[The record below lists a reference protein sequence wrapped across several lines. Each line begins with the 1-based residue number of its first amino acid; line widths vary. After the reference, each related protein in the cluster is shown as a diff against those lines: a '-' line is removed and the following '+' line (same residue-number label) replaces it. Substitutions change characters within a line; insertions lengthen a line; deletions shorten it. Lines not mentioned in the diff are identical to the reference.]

1 VANVAMRSFA
11 FGELSPAFY
20 ARTDSQAYSQGLRTL
35 RNAYVMR
42 TGGVQNRPGTIYCGS
57 TKSNGAARLVSCVF
71 SDTQN
76 FVLEF
81 GNLYVRFWKNGNPI
95 AATVSGAWADAT
107 AYTAGI
113 VVSYSGVNYVCL
125 VAHTSVQAD
134 NRPSTGTT
142 WQTKWYALTGT
153 IYELPTPYTSAQVTA
168 LQFARRPGVLTIV
181 HPSHPPATL
190 TRTSDNV
197 WDLADIDFTSNN
209 VVPTNLAVTGTGG
222 TGWGYSVAVIV
233 YNGELIRGRASAFVR
248 TNLTSASLTDF
259 ITAIKAAPRTLTWTA
274 VTDAAIAAEFGPSAK
289 LSGYSIYL
297 SKDADNSLIR
307 RLDIWRS
314 GTSAT
319 PTSLL
324 DDGAN
329 WDTSVEDPPIIPI
342 GTFNVAGAYPAVVG
356 AYQQRTLFGG
366 TNNAPD
372 TVEGSRVATP
382 NDFSVGPTIEDND
395 ALSFRLVS
403 QRTVV
408 VRHLL
413 EIAERF
419 LCFTTAGEFILQ
431 GGSDGVLRPGE
442 INPRQLSFNGASPL
456 EPLPVEDTALY
467 VQARGNQV
475 RNLVPAN
482 SDGYSGTEL
491 SRMSSHLVD
500 RYTMAGW
507 CYQEIPHSI
516 IWMVRSDGTMISLTY
531 ERESGIVGWAKHDT
545 VGGAF
550 ESICCVPEGQEDAVY
565 VIVRRGSN
573 RYIERFAPRAQY
585 GDASAPVPFMDCT
598 MGAGITGVN
607 TLTGLTP
614 LNGYNVSVVINRL
627 LVSDGTV
634 LASPNNPA
642 YPTCTVS
649 GGQVTVPGAE
659 MGVTF
664 AVGIPIT
671 TDIQTLDIDAVG
683 TTVKE
688 RGMQVGGVISW
699 IEETGSFFAGPVV
712 PAGNTITS
720 LEQYTPTNDQGYP
733 VVGTVT
739 GVAEVTLQ
747 STYNNT
753 GRVLIRQVDPLP
765 LTILSIAP
773 TGFLNGGR

>member
-1 VANVAMRSFA
+1 VANVSQRSFQ

-20 ARTDSQAYSQGLRTL
+20 ARTDTQAYAQGLRTL

-42 TGGVQNRPGTIYCGS
+42 TGGVQNRPGTLYKGA

-71 SDTQN
+71 SDSQN

-81 GNLYVRFWKNGNPI
+81 GNLYVRFWKNGSPI
-95 AATVSGAWADAT
+95 TATVSGAWADAT
-107 AYTAGI
+107 VYTAGL
-113 VVSYSGVNYVCL
+113 VVSYSGVNYVCIL
-125 VAHTSVQAD
+125 GHTSATAT
-134 NRPSTGTT
+134 NRPSTGSSWTT
-142 WQTKWYALTGT
+142 VWAALTGT
-153 IYELPTPYTSAQVTA
+153 TYELPTPYTSAQLAA

-190 TRTSDNV
+190 IRTSDNV
-197 WDLADIDFTSNN
+197 WDLVDIDFTGDD
-209 VVPTNLAVTGTGG
+209 VVPTNVAVSGTSG
-222 TGWGYSVAVIV
+222 TGWGYAVAVWV
-233 YNGELIRGRASAFVR
+233 NNGIQIRGKASAFER
-248 TNLTSASLTDF
+248 TNITSNNLDAF
-259 ITAIKAAPRTLTWTA
+259 ITVVQGAPRTVTWTGVSA
-274 VTDAAIAAEFGPSAK
+274 TDVQNEYGRAASII
-289 LSGYSIYL
+289 GYSVYL
-297 SKDADNSLIR
+297 SKDEQNSFVR
-307 RLDIWRS
+307 RIDVFTEDG
-314 GTSAT
+314 GTP
-319 PTSLL
+319 PTTFV
-324 DDGAN
+324 DDGAAWLTALGDN
-329 WDTSVEDPPIIPI
+329 PVFGSI
-342 GTFNVAGAYPAVVG
+342 TFGGSNEYPSVVG
-356 AYQQRTLFGG
+356 SYQQRTLYAA

-372 TVEGSRVATP
+372 TVFGSRVAAP
-382 NDFSVGPTIEDND
+382 NDFGIGDTIEDDD

-442 INPRQLSFNGASPL
+442 INPRQLSFNGASAL

-467 VQARGNQV
+467 VQGRGNQI
-475 RNLVPAN
+475 RNLVPQN
-482 SDGYSGTEL
+482 QDGYSGTEL

-500 RYTMAGW
+500 RYTMSSW
-507 CYQEIPHSI
+507 CYQEIPHSV
-516 IWMVRSDGTMISLTY
+516 IWMVRSDGTLISLTY
-531 ERESGIVGWAKHDT
+531 ERESGVVGWAKHDT
-545 VGGAF
+545 VGGTF

-565 VIVRRGSN
+565 VVVLRGSN

-585 GDASAPVPFMDCT
+585 GAFNTPIPFMDCVIDV
-598 MGAGITGVN
+598 GITGAN

-614 LNGYNVSVVINRL
+614 LNGSNVSVVMDRL
-627 LVSDGTV
+627 FNSDGTI

-642 YPTCTVS
+642 YTTRTVS

-659 MGVTF
+659 
-664 AVGIPIT
+664 VGTTYLVGLPIT
-671 TDIQTLDIDAVG
+671 TDIQTLDIDAVN

-688 RGMQVGGVISW
+688 RGMNIGGVIAW
-699 IEETGSFFAGPVV
+699 IEETGSFYAGPIV
-712 PAGNTITS
+712 PTGNTLTG
-720 LEQYTPTNDQGYP
+720 LERYTPQNSEGYDVTGP
-733 VVGTVT
+733 VT

-747 STYNNT
+747 STYNNS
-753 GRVLIRQVDPLP
+753 GRVLIRQVDPVP